1 MILFTKLN
9 WRNVIFFVTESWVQP
24 HQGAHV
30 RRLLGQRRVETLQR
44 SAAKPF
50 LRRLGKELDSSR
62 RNHRL
67 TLKILTI
74 TLLGEGVPPMIQAV
88 INNSKI

>member
-1 MILFTKLN
+1 MFSPIKPKVTTMILFTKLN

-44 SAAKPF
+44 SAAKPV
-50 LRRLGKELDSSR
+50 LRRLGKELDS
-62 RNHRL
+62 
-67 TLKILTI
+67 
-74 TLLGEGVPPMIQAV
+74 
-88 INNSKI
+88 